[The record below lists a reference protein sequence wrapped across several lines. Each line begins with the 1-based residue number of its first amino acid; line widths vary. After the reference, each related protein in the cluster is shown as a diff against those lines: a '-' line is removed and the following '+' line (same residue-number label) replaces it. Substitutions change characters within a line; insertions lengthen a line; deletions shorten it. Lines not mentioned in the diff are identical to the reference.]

1 MRLEQNLQ
9 TRLELSHVLLQRL
22 DLLLLPLLDL
32 RQLVEQAIEQNPVL
46 ENDTEKENEEST
58 EKEEPKEKEEP
69 TEDVE
74 DWDTYPKLSETAEKK
89 EEMPV
94 PAPPPTLKESLILQS
109 RLTFTEERLLKISE
123 CIIYELNED
132 GFLTSSTKGIAEIL
146 NEDEETV
153 LSVLRKIQT
162 FDPVGVGS
170 RDIKEY
176 LLIQLHLKNDTPEI
190 AFEIIEKHFED
201 LVHSNYEKILE
212 SMNTTQAELD
222 EVIARIKL
230 CNLKPGAGMGGEIR
244 YVLPDLTLQRVDDN
258 GQAVWIVYPNN
269 EWIPKLRLS
278 KLYLNMLHNQDNAI
292 DKDAGKYLRQNIA
305 TAKLLIEGIEKRRE
319 TINKIAGFIK
329 DSILDFLDNKTRNFN
344 FVTLEE
350 VGAAIGRNPSTVSR
364 AIQDKWIQTP
374 YGLLTLKSF
383 FSMHKPKAYTEV
395 TKRLQEVVSGEDKKH
410 PLRDDQILS
419 ILQNEG
425 FKLARTTVVKYRT
438 LLGIP
443 PGHKRKQ

>member
-22 DLLLLPLLDL
+22 DLLILPLLDL

-46 ENDTEKENEEST
+46 EKDTEKENEESE
-58 EKEEPKEKEEP
+58 EKEEKPEP
-69 TEDVE
+69 TEDIE
-74 DWDTYPKLSETAEKK
+74 DWDTYPKSTELGEKK
-89 EEMPV
+89 EELPI

-109 RLTFTEERLLKISE
+109 RLTFTEERLIKISE
-123 CIIYELNED
+123 CIIYELTED
-132 GFLTSSTKGIAEIL
+132 GFLTSSIKGIAEIL

-170 RDIKEY
+170 RDVKEY
-176 LLIQLHLKNDTPEI
+176 LLIQLHLKHDTPEI
-190 AFEIIEKHFED
+190 TFEIIEKHFED
-201 LVHSNYEKILE
+201 LVHSNYGKILE
-212 SMNTTQAELD
+212 SMHITQLELD
-222 EVIARIKL
+222 DVINHIKQ

-244 YVLPDLTLQRVDDN
+244 YVLPDLTLKRVDDN
-258 GQAVWIVYPNN
+258 GQPVWIVYPNN
-269 EWIPKLRLS
+269 EWIPKLKLSRL
-278 KLYLNMLHNQDNAI
+278 YMNMLHNQDNL
-292 DKDAGKYLRQNIA
+292 DKNAGKYLRENIA
-305 TAKLLIEGIEKRRE
+305 TAKLLIEGIAKRRE

-419 ILQNEG
+419 VLQNEG
-425 FKLARTTVVKYRT
+425 FTLARTTVVKYRT

-443 PGHKRKQ
+443 PGHKRKTTDS